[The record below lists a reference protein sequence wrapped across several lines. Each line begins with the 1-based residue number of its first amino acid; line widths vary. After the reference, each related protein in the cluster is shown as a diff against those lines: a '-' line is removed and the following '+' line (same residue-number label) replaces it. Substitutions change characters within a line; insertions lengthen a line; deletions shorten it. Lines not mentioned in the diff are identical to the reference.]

1 MPNTLTRDHLLGAL
15 AEAAAK
21 PLAQATAL
29 HPGLYRS
36 AEILALENAR
46 IFEAEWLCLGRTA
59 DIPKPGDYLTFS
71 IGDQPV
77 VAIRATDGTIKTHA
91 NVCLHRMMR
100 LLDGC
105 GHASR
110 IVCPYHAWTY
120 SIDGQLIGAPH
131 MEQSAEFKPREHHLP
146 AIRTEIWQGWV
157 YVTLNGAAA
166 PVAEMLE
173 PLAAVTEAYAQE
185 QYVPVA
191 REDFVWDT
199 NWKLLTENFMESY
212 HLPVAHR
219 ATVGAWFPVET
230 NKFPVEQFDHFTY
243 QTFTKNADAA
253 YGLAHKD
260 NTRLKDEWRYTSV
273 MPTVFPSHMYVLAPD
288 HLWYLSLRPQ
298 GTGEVHVRFGV
309 ALAPERLA
317 ALGDGRD
324 KFVADTI
331 AFFDRVNAEDKGV
344 VRGIYE
350 GAKAPLSRPG
360 PLSWMER
367 EIHDF
372 TRYLA
377 RRLVPGAADVPPSP
391 PSASQQ
397 ASGKTGM
404 TAAAGKRT
412 KI

>member
-1 MPNTLTRDHLLGAL
+1 MTTIHTRDHLLGAL

-21 PLAQATAL
+21 PLAHATAL

-36 AEILALENAR
+36 TEILALENAR

-59 DIPKPGDYLTFS
+59 DIPGAGDYLTYS

-77 VAIRATDGTIKTHA
+77 VAVRQTDGSIKTHA

-120 SIDGQLIGAPH
+120 AIDGQLIGAPH
-131 MEQSAEFKPREHHLP
+131 MEKSAGFKARDHQLP
-146 AIRTEIWQGWV
+146 SIRTEIWQGWI
-157 YVTLNGAAA
+157 YVTLNGAAP
-166 PVAEMLE
+166 PVAEMLK
-173 PLAAVTEAYAQE
+173 PLAEVTDRYAQE
-185 QYVPVA
+185 HYVPVA
-191 REDFVWDT
+191 MEDFVWNA

-212 HLPVAHR
+212 HLPVAHK
-219 ATVGAWFPVET
+219 ATVGAWFPVDT
-230 NKFPVEQFDHFTY
+230 NRFPTEQHDHFTY
-243 QTFTKNADAA
+243 QTFTKNQDAA
-253 YGLAHKD
+253 YGLAHAD
-260 NTRLKDEWRYTSV
+260 NTRLTDEWRYTSV
-273 MPTVFPSHMYVLAPD
+273 MPTVFPAHMYVLAPD

-298 GTGEVHVRFGV
+298 GVGEVQVRFGV
-309 ALAPERLA
+309 ALAPERRA
-317 ALGDGRD
+317 ALGDGKD
-324 KFVADTI
+324 QFIADTI
-331 AFFDRVNAEDKGV
+331 AFFDRVNDEDKGV
-344 VRGIYE
+344 VRGIYQ

-377 RRLVPGAADVPPSP
+377 RRLVPEASNGAAGGPLLTKPSK
-391 PSASQQ
+391 A
-397 ASGKTGM
+397 
-404 TAAAGKRT
+404 
-412 KI
+412 

>member
-1 MPNTLTRDHLLGAL
+1 MTSILTRDHLLGAL
-15 AEAAAK
+15 AEAAAR
-21 PLAQATAL
+21 PLERATAL
-29 HPGLYRS
+29 HPGLYQS
-36 AEILALENAR
+36 PAILGLETAR

-59 DIPKPGDYLTFS
+59 DIPKPGDYLTYS
-71 IGDQPV
+71 LGDQPV
-77 VAIRATDGTIKTHA
+77 VAVRQTDGTVKTHA
-91 NVCLHRMMR
+91 NVCLHRMMQ

-105 GHASR
+105 GHATR

-120 SIDGQLIGAPH
+120 ALDGQLIGAPH
-131 MEQSAEFKPREHHLP
+131 MEKSLGPAGTFKPRDHKLP
-146 AIRTEIWQGWV
+146 QVRTEIWQGWI
-157 YVTLNGAAA
+157 YVTLNEAA
-166 PVAEMLE
+166 PAVATMLK
-173 PLAAVTEAYAQE
+173 PLAEVTERYAQE
-185 QYVPVA
+185 HYVPVA
-191 REDFVWDT
+191 LQDYVWRT

-230 NKFPVEQFDHFTY
+230 NQFPAEVSDHFTY

-253 YGLAHKD
+253 YGLAHAD
-260 NTRLKDEWRYTSV
+260 NTRLTDEWRYTSV
-273 MPTVFPSHMYVLAPD
+273 MPTVFPTHMYVLAPD

-298 GTGEVHVRFGV
+298 GVGEVRVRFGV

-317 ALGDGRD
+317 ALGAPGDPNRET
-324 KFVADTI
+324 FIAETL
-331 AFFDRVNAEDKGV
+331 AFFDRVNDEDKGV

-377 RRLVPGAADVPPSP
+377 RRLVPGVVV
-391 PSASQQ
+391 
-397 ASGKTGM
+397 
-404 TAAAGKRT
+404 
-412 KI
+412 

>member
-1 MPNTLTRDHLLGAL
+1 MTTILTRDHLLGAL

-21 PLAQATAL
+21 PLDRATAL

-36 AEILALENAR
+36 PEILALENAR

-59 DIPKPGDYLTFS
+59 DIPNVGDYLTYT

-77 VAIRATDGTIKTHA
+77 VAVRATDGRVKTHA

-105 GHASR
+105 GHTNR

-120 SIDGQLIGAPH
+120 TIDGQLIGAPH
-131 MEQSAEFKPREHHLP
+131 MEKSAGFKPREHQLP
-146 AIRTEIWQGWV
+146 SIRTEIWQGWI
-157 YVTLNGAAA
+157 YVTLNGAAK
-166 PVAEMLE
+166 PVAEMLNSLGE
-173 PLAAVTEAYAQE
+173 VTGRYAQE
-185 QYVPVA
+185 HYVPVA
-191 REDFVWDT
+191 QQDFVWDT

-212 HLPVAHR
+212 HLPVAHK
-219 ATVGAWFPVET
+219 ATVGAWFPVDT
-230 NKFPVEQFDHFTY
+230 NRFPTEQFDHFTY
-243 QTFTKNADAA
+243 QTFTKNQDAA

-260 NTRLKDEWRYTSV
+260 NTRLTDEWRYTSV
-273 MPTVFPSHMYVLAPD
+273 MPTVFPTHMYVLAPD

-298 GTGEVHVRFGV
+298 GVNEVQVRFGV

-317 ALGDGRD
+317 ALGADKD

-331 AFFDRVNAEDKGV
+331 AFFDKVNDEDKDV

-377 RRLVPGAADVPPSP
+377 RRLVPHDVDVQPSRASP
-391 PSASQQ
+391 KPSQP
-397 ASGKTGM
+397 
-404 TAAAGKRT
+404 
-412 KI
+412 

>member
-1 MPNTLTRDHLLGAL
+1 MTTILTRDHLLGAL

-21 PLAQATAL
+21 PLNQATAL

-36 AEILALENAR
+36 PEILALENAR

-59 DIPKPGDYLTFS
+59 DIPNVGDYLTS
-71 IGDQPV
+71 TIGDQPV
-77 VAIRATDGTIKTHA
+77 VAVRATDGTVKTHA

-105 GHASR
+105 GHTNR

-120 SIDGQLIGAPH
+120 TIDGQLIGAPH
-131 MEQSAEFKPREHHLP
+131 MEKSVSASGPFKPRDHQLP
-146 AIRTEIWQGWV
+146 SIRTEIWQGWI
-157 YVTLNGAAA
+157 YVTLNGAAT
-166 PVAEMLE
+166 PVAEMLK
-173 PLAAVTEAYAQE
+173 PLAEVTDRYAQE
-185 QYVPVA
+185 HYVPVA
-191 REDFVWDT
+191 QQDFVWDT

-212 HLPVAHR
+212 HLPVAHK
-219 ATVGAWFPVET
+219 ATVGAWFPVDT
-230 NKFPVEQFDHFTY
+230 NRFPEQQFDHFTY
-243 QTFTKNADAA
+243 QTFTKNQDAA
-253 YGLAHKD
+253 YGLAHQD

-273 MPTVFPSHMYVLAPD
+273 MPTVFPTHMYVLAPD

-298 GTGEVHVRFGV
+298 GVNEVQVRFGV

-317 ALGDGRD
+317 ALGADKD
-324 KFVADTI
+324 KFIADTI

-377 RRLVPGAADVPPSP
+377 RRLVPNAARLEGAV
-391 PSASQQ
+391 
-397 ASGKTGM
+397 
-404 TAAAGKRT
+404 
-412 KI
+412 